1 MSKRRSLQK
10 QYPAALPVNV
20 VPLPELYVFN
30 PVSVAYFIYSYLF
43 PTAPASLH
51 CSGELSSCSSYVKVF
66 EENDCNIL
74 WSMGFFGKGIYSRS
88 EPSWWAR
95 TSRRLGLN
103 NNSRLTAEEV
113 TQARRVQRLMFKA
126 ERAKGENL
134 ELERRK
140 LVDLGKNEEA
150 EALAAEIAAINDNNE
165 RLAHSND
172 LSPLLKGFVRPED
185 EAFLV
190 DGKLPQLEFLQL
202 MPVEAF
208 FLAHS
213 LDMLQVCDASGHR
226 LDSVSLFVELQAHN
240 KNFAAWF
247 AAYYYYRSLGW
258 CVRSGVKF
266 GTDFVLYRK
275 GPPFSHAEFCVKLML
290 DDEEDQPWWWNTCT
304 GRVVGGVK
312 KTLVFIYVKSP
323 PARLPQTREEIDDYI
338 SEFSVREVVYRRWI
352 PGRNRD

>member
-20 VPLPELYVFN
+20 VPLPELFMFN
-30 PVSVAYFIYSYLF
+30 PISVAYFIYSYLF
-43 PTAPASLH
+43 PTEPARIQ
-51 CSGELSSCSSYVKVF
+51 CSGTLSSCSTYVKVLD
-66 EENDCNIL
+66 ENHYNIL

-103 NNSRLTAEEV
+103 HDSRLTAEEV

-140 LVDLGKNEEA
+140 LVDLGKNDEA
-150 EALAAEIAAINDNNE
+150 QALAAEIASINDKNE

-185 EAFLV
+185 EAILI
-190 DGKLPQLEFLQL
+190 DGQLPHLEFLQL

-208 FLAHS
+208 FLTHS
-213 LDMLQVCDASGHR
+213 LDVLKVCDEMGCR
-226 LDSVSLFVELQAHN
+226 LDSASLFAQFEAHN

-275 GPPFSHAEFCVKLML
+275 GPPFAHAEFCVKLMV
-290 DDEEDQPWWWNTCT
+290 DNEENPWWWNTCT

-312 KTLVFIYVKSP
+312 KTLVFTYVKPAP
-323 PARLPQTREEIDDYI
+323 PRTLKTRQDIDDYI